1 MRLLDPAAGRVTI
14 DGTDIRDLRLAD
26 LRRCLLLVDQAPFLF
41 NDTIAANIAF
51 AMPGAT
57 RAEIEAAAAAAGLA
71 ALVARL
77 PDGLDTRTGERG
89 LALSAGERHRVAI
102 ARALLRKPAALILDE
117 PTAALDE
124 DTERLVA
131 RGLREALPSATI
143 IVITHKPALAA
154 IADMTIRIAQGR
166 VETAERVPAHA

>member
-1 MRLLDPAAGRVTI
+1 M
-14 DGTDIRDLRLAD
+14 
-26 LRRCLLLVDQAPFLF
+26 
-41 NDTIAANIAF
+41 
-51 AMPGAT
+51 
-57 RAEIEAAAAAAGLA
+57 
-71 ALVARL
+71 
-77 PDGLDTRTGERG
+77 
-89 LALSAGERHRVAI
+89 AI